1 MDSQSYLQA
10 FPEQKEKVI
19 YLLDKVR
26 IAQKT
31 YNNILIDFLTPEE
44 QIILEKICK
53 DKDIHA
59 AFFGGRGSF
68 ERAAAIIGA
77 DEYNGEFPVDII
89 KISGNFKF
97 GKLTHRD
104 YLGSILSLG
113 IKREKVG
120 DINVYEDGAEVYLS
134 RDISDYVINNLV
146 KIKHSG
152 IKVKKIEF
160 NEAREKILEFKDKRV
175 NIASLRIDSVV
186 AAAYGISRNDA
197 VELIKSGSVKLNFIE
212 TDEPSK
218 KVKIEDIFSVKGYGR
233 FEIVDNPGLTKKDRL
248 NVTLRKYI

>member
-1 MDSQSYLQA
+1 MNNQSYFQA

-26 IAQKT
+26 IAEKT
-31 YNNILIDFLTPEE
+31 YNDVFIDFLTPEE
-44 QIILEKICK
+44 QMILKNICSNEG
-53 DKDIHA
+53 IHA
-59 AFFGGRGSF
+59 SFFGGCGSF
-68 ERAAAIIGA
+68 ERAAAIIGMN
-77 DEYNGEFPVDII
+77 EYDGEFPVDII

-97 GKLTHRD
+97 EKLTHRD

-134 RDISDYVINNLV
+134 RDISSYIINNMV

-152 IKVKKIEF
+152 VKVKRIQL
-160 NEAREKILEFKDKRV
+160 NEAREKILKFKDIRA
-175 NIASLRIDSVV
+175 NIASFRVDSVV
-186 AAAYGISRNDA
+186 AAAYGISRSEA
-197 VELIKSGSVKLNFIE
+197 AALVKSGSVKLNFVE

-218 KVKIEDIFSVKGYGR
+218 KVKTTDIFSVKGYGR

-248 NVTLRKYI
+248 NVILRKYI

>member
-1 MDSQSYLQA
+1 MNNQSYLQA

-26 IAQKT
+26 IAEKT
-31 YNNILIDFLTPEE
+31 YNDVLIDFLTPEE
-44 QIILEKICK
+44 QIILKSICK
-53 DKDIHA
+53 EEDIHA

-68 ERAAAIIGA
+68 ERAAAVIGI
-77 DEYNGEFPVDII
+77 DEYAGEFPVDII

-97 GKLTHRD
+97 EKLTHRD

-120 DINVYEDGAEVYLS
+120 DINVYEDGAEIYLS
-134 RDISDYVINNLV
+134 RDISSYIINNMV

-152 IKVKKIEF
+152 VKVKRIQLD
-160 NEAREKILEFKDKRV
+160 EAREKILKFKDIRAT
-175 NIASLRIDSVV
+175 IASFRVDSVV
-186 AAAYGISRNDA
+186 AAAYGISRSEA
-197 VELIKSGSVKLNFIE
+197 AALVKSGSVKLNFVE
-212 TDEPSK
+212 TDESSK
-218 KVKIEDIFSVKGYGR
+218 KVKTTDIFSVKGYGR

-248 NVTLRKYI
+248 NVILRKYI